1 MSSGKSSDDISPDL
15 VYDTTGYYIGL
26 GLAVSSS
33 LFIGSSFIIKK
44 RALIEL
50 SRRGGVRAG
59 AGGFG
64 YLKEWVWWAGFF
76 SMGLGEAA
84 NFAAYAFA
92 PASLVTPLG
101 ALSVLVSA
109 ILSSYFLHENLNL
122 LGKLGCVLCIIGS
135 TVIVLHSPKEVE
147 VENLQVLQE
156 YAQAPGFIAYV
167 SVIILVALFFALYL
181 SPRQGHSSVLIYI
194 TVCSAIGSLSV
205 MSCKGVG
212 LALKSTLMGQSSEL
226 GNWFTWLLLAVLV
239 GCIIVQMNYLNKALD
254 VFNTSVVTPV
264 YYVLFTTLV
273 ICASAILFREWQH
286 MSAEDVLGS
295 LCGFFTVIVAIF
307 LLNAFKDLDISF
319 GDVRGILQPKR
330 ELLSGGHSNSNSKG
344 SLLSK
349 HGSSGPEDEES
360 LMEAAAEA
368 RNHGNRLS
376 YGSSPSISARS
387 GR

>member
-1 MSSGKSSDDISPDL
+1 MSSGTSSDDTEIL
-15 VYDTTGYYIGL
+15 YDTTGYYIGL

-44 RALIEL
+44 RALIKL
-50 SRRGGVRAG
+50 SRRGGIRAG

-92 PASLVTPLG
+92 PATLVTPLG

-122 LGKLGCVLCIIGS
+122 LGKLGCVLCILGS

-156 YAQAPGFIAYV
+156 YAQAPGFIVYV
-167 SVIILVALFFALYL
+167 SIIFLVSLFFGLYL
-181 SPRQGHSSVLIYI
+181 SPRQGHSNVLIYI
-194 TVCSAIGSLSV
+194 TICSAIGSLSV

-212 LALKSTLMGQSSEL
+212 LALKSTLTGQSSEL
-226 GNWFTWLLLAVLV
+226 GNWFTWLLLAVLI

-295 LCGFFTVIVAIF
+295 LCGFLTVIVAIF

-330 ELLSGGHSNSNSKG
+330 ELIPGGPSNSSSRG
-344 SLLSK
+344 SLVSK
-349 HGSSGPEDEES
+349 HASSGAEDEES
-360 LMEAAAEA
+360 LMEAAAAA
-368 RNHGNRLS
+368 RSHGRRIS
-376 YGSSPSISARS
+376 YGSSPSISARN